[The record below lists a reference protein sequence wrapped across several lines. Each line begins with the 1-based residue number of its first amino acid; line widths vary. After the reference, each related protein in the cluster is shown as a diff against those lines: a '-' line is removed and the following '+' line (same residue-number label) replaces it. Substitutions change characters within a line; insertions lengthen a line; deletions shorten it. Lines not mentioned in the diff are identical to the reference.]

1 MVIGQ
6 IRITKNGLQGFNLDK
21 TITHFTNAGKKS
33 SNFRVFLLVFSI
45 LLNEHG
51 KFNGPFLRVSLKSA
65 NFFLTWQNQGG
76 WMIYLSFYY
85 LQRCYVEVQNVT

>member
-65 NFFLTWQNQGG
+65 NFFFDLAKPRR
-76 WMIYLSFYY
+76 MDDLSI
-85 LQRCYVEVQNVT
+85 LLLPTKVLR